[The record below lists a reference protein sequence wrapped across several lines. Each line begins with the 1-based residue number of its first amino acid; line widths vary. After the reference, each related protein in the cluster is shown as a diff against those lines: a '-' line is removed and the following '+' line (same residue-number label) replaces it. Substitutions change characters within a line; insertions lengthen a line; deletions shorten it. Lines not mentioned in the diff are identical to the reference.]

1 MSAAEACASVRMKFS
16 CADLA
21 SYKKSKESPSHPALV
36 ITHILSPRMRATEYS
51 LVITHIFLFA
61 PEAQRILAG
70 GETTGKAV
78 IIAFAPWQGRRTGV

>member
-1 MSAAEACASVRMKFS
+1 
-16 CADLA
+16 
-21 SYKKSKESPSHPALV
+21 
-36 ITHILSPRMRATEYS
+36 MRATAAARFAGLMCIYAIFLGLRLTLRPRLYA

-70 GETTGKAV
+70 GETTGKPI